1 MHQTSKPPSYIPLLI
16 WIFIALAL
24 IVSYGFSIYLS
35 IGNWQ
40 DRSSFGDMF
49 GAIDALF
56 SGLALA
62 GVLYTIHLQ
71 RKEFHDAQEAVKV
84 QIEIQLMTDELNALR
99 HEMDI
104 LFYEIDLKSRLGLPS
119 DPEDRKEF
127 VRLKERI
134 IEQHKLLDSKKSERA
149 AKLASKIL
157 LKKK

>member
-1 MHQTSKPPSYIPLLI
+1 MHKTSKPSSYTPL
-16 WIFIALAL
+16 WVGVFIALAL
-24 IVSYGFSIYLS
+24 IVAYGFIIYFR
-35 IGNWQ
+35 IGRWE
-40 DRSSFGDMF
+40 DRSSFGEMF

-71 RKEFHDAQEAVKV
+71 RKEFHDAQEAVND

-127 VRLKERI
+127 VRLKERLV
-134 IEQHKLLDSKKSERA
+134 EQHKLLDSKKSERA
-149 AKLASKIL
+149 AKLASKFL
-157 LKKK
+157 LKEK